1 VRPREGI
8 RPVVISTATDPAWT
22 ELRTGFSD
30 PVGHRR
36 VPAARPQTAR
46 TLGVARMKQFSVQS
60 GLLALAIMATLAGD
74 VAVAKPRW
82 LRDANTAPVASGSPP
97 PSIAAGETYAFAP
110 EVYDADGDA
119 LSFRIRN
126 KPGWARFDSLTGTL
140 RGRPSSADQG
150 TYSRISI
157 SVNDG
162 IATVTMPSFSI
173 EVTASA
179 ASAPNP
185 APVISGTPDGDVV
198 TGELYAFQPSASDP
212 NGDTLTFS
220 AQNVPAWAN
229 FSSATGRLYGT
240 PGTAAIGTYADV
252 TISVSDGVSR
262 TSIAPFS
269 IVVVAAPNSAPAIS
283 GVPQDAV
290 TAGQSYSFRPSATD
304 ADGDVLTF
312 AIRNRPSWAAFDSR
326 TGAMSGQPQAGDT
339 GNYAD
344 IVVSVS
350 DGSASA
356 ELAPFAVTVLPAQ
369 SGTVSLSWSP
379 PTDNIDGSP
388 IVGLSGFKVFYG
400 QVSRQYSEVLSL
412 MSAELTSVMIENLA
426 PANWYFAVKAVSS
439 AGVESDFSP
448 EVSKLIR

>member
-1 VRPREGI
+1 VRPHQGA
-8 RPVVISTATDPAWT
+8 RPVVTSSATEPART

-30 PVGHRR
+30 PVVHRR
-36 VPAARPQTAR
+36 TRVVRPQTAR
-46 TLGVARMKQFSVQS
+46 TLGAARMKKILMQS
-60 GLLALAIMATLAGD
+60 GLLALAGIATLAGD
-74 VAVAKPRW
+74 VALAKPRW
-82 LRDANTAPVASGSPP
+82 LRDANSEPTVSGTPLPSVAVGQ
-97 PSIAAGETYAFAP
+97 TYAFAP
-110 EVYDADGDA
+110 DVYDADGDTLA
-119 LSFRIRN
+119 FRIRN
-126 KPGWARFDSLTGTL
+126 KPAWARFDNATGTL
-140 RGRPSSADQG
+140 NGRPSSADRG

-162 IATVTMPSFSI
+162 TATVTMPTFSI
-173 EVTASA
+173 EVTEATASTV
-179 ASAPNP
+179 NP
-185 APVISGTPDGDVV
+185 APIIDGTPDGDVM
-198 TGELYAFQPSASDP
+198 TGETYAFQPSASDP
-212 NGDTLTFS
+212 NGDNLIFS
-220 AQNVPAWAN
+220 ARNVPAWAS

-240 PGTAAIGTYADV
+240 PGPAAVGVHEDIA
-252 TISVSDGVSR
+252 ISVSDGVSQ
-262 TSIAPFS
+262 TSTAPFS

-304 ADGDVLTF
+304 ADGDALTF
-312 AIRNRPSWAAFDSR
+312 AIRNRPAWAAFDSR

-356 ELAPFAVTVLPAQ
+356 ELAPFTVTVLPAQ
-369 SGTVSLSWSP
+369 SGTVSLSWNP